1 MKELL
6 TQKDQL
12 KKLDKIKLNE
22 DKNKFI
28 QNGLLRGYSELKLR
42 NLYKERYGSDD
53 FNSRLPEAYRKLKT
67 DNCLN
72 SLQEAACQV
81 YLARYNDLYSQ
92 AIEQEDYKLAADI
105 LAKSQKILGLE
116 SQKVDAKVDTTI
128 EVV

>member
-28 QNGLLRGYSELKLR
+28 QNCLLRGYSELKIQ

-53 FNSRLPEAYRKLKT
+53 YHHRFTEAYRKLKT
-67 DNCLN
+67 DDCLN